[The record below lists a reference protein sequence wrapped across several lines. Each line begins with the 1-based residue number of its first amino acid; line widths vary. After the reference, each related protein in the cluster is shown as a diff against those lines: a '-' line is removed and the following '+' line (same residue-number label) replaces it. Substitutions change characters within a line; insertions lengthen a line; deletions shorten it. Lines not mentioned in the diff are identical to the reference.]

1 MFIKYFKKT
10 TICFNKVIYLKWSI
24 KSNNKD
30 YENMTRFFFAFLI
43 FSKYFIKSFINNSL
57 QTNYKKGTLC
67 TEMGLDRIKLN
78 PFNINQIKIIQNPSI
93 IDQDIFGI
101 INYTSKKNLIICS
114 NNILLI
120 NFIHFV
126 LKKKFQLFSTKKL
139 ELGHKLDYIL
149 ITDKNIVKNYLKDNY
164 FIIDDLKIFDNLPS
178 DKSITLLT
186 RKNIINK
193 NFNTYKYI
201 KGRLFNLSSNN
212 ICNYYLITKENF
224 LENIKINK
232 ISGFSSIKSFELFPF
247 DLCYESILP
256 HVDEFILGVDIAALN
271 KKREK
276 LLDNF
281 LNQTKYRD
289 KIKLVY
295 LDFKTDLYKKIKS
308 QGRWIANI
316 NNYLLNYCSGEY
328 CYYIQADEF
337 NNHKNLRK
345 KLDDAIKI
353 NTHEINFNFFHYIFN
368 LQTIRD
374 PKYAS
379 YQKAIRFFKN
389 ENYLS
394 IYDGYNFRPIRYSLF
409 KKKTDKGFSIFHL
422 SYILASDIKLK
433 SNFSKKDG
441 LFHNL
446 TTKEKWLK
454 SIFPIKAKDITADVN
469 EYSYLSSVVNIIK
482 ESNKNYLNL

>member
-1 MFIKYFKKT
+1 M
-10 TICFNKVIYLKWSI
+10 
-24 KSNNKD
+24 
-30 YENMTRFFFAFLI
+30 
-43 FSKYFIKSFINNSL
+43 
-57 QTNYKKGTLC
+57 
-67 TEMGLDRIKLN
+67 
-78 PFNINQIKIIQNPSI
+78 
-93 IDQDIFGI
+93 
-101 INYTSKKNLIICS
+101 
-114 NNILLI
+114 
-120 NFIHFV
+120 
-126 LKKKFQLFSTKKL
+126 
-139 ELGHKLDYIL
+139 
-149 ITDKNIVKNYLKDNY
+149 
-164 FIIDDLKIFDNLPS
+164 KIFDNLPS